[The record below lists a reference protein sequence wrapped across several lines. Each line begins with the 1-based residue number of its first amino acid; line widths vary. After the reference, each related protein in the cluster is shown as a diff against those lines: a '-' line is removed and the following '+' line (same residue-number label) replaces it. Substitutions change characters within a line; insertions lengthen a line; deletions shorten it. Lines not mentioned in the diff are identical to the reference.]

1 MTEIR
6 NAVNTSPIGIHK
18 TLLRENITEYA
29 LKTAL
34 TLLPDF
40 RIGIDLPVKK
50 LMLIFDRQSIT

>member
-1 MTEIR
+1 MI
-6 NAVNTSPIGIHK
+6 SYQPFYK

-29 LKTAL
+29 LKTSL

-50 LMLIFDRQSIT
+50 LMLIFDRQSITFSL

>member
-29 LKTAL
+29 LKTSL

-40 RIGIDLPVKK
+40 RIGIDLSVKK
-50 LMLIFDRQSIT
+50 LMLIFDH